1 MVMPLTLVAVLL
13 VIVLVLLLVIV
24 LRRYLL
30 TGDLGSF
37 DCSLRRERGG
47 HSNTGRWM
55 LGVARYGSDRLDWYR
70 LFSMSPRPWRSF
82 ERARLMIVEQRRQAS
97 GEGYSVMPGA
107 VIVRC
112 AYGRLVLELAMTES
126 AYTGLSTWL
135 ESAPPGPRTLLS

>member
-1 MVMPLTLVAVLL
+1 MPLWLVAVLL

-30 TGDLGSF
+30 TRDLGSF

-47 HSNTGRWM
+47 HSTATGRWM
-55 LGVARYGSDRLDWYR
+55 LGVARYGADRLDWYR

-82 ERARLMIVEQRRQAS
+82 ARARLMILEQRRPQS
-97 GEGYSVMPGA
+97 GEAYSAMPGA

-112 AYGRLVLELAMTES
+112 AYGTLVLELAMTES

-135 ESAPPGPRTLLS
+135 ESAPPGPRTLLT

>member
-1 MVMPLTLVAVLL
+1 MPLTLVAVLL

-30 TGDLGSF
+30 TRDLGSF

-47 HSNTGRWM
+47 HSNGRWM
-55 LGVARYGSDRLDWYR
+55 LGVARYGTDRLDWYR

-82 ERARLMIVEQRRQAS
+82 TRARLMILEQRRAQS

-112 AYGRLVLELAMTES
+112 AYGTLVLELAMTES